1 MNPLVQS
8 MTNASTTLNG
18 GATNASSLNP
28 VVDLFFQIGAM
39 RGWEESNIV
48 SAFVSAL
55 EHNPEQA
62 LKVLFW
68 ARDIRQGTGERR
80 TFRTVCQHLA
90 GSHTEVMSRLI
101 PLVPE
106 YGRWDDLFVFVGTE
120 LESDAIAFIKKT
132 LEEDCKEVYGEDF
145 EFGENHSKY
154 LR

>member
-39 RGWEESNIV
+39 RGWD
-48 SAFVSAL
+48 SASVVTAFSPAFN
-55 EHNPEQA
+55 HNPEQA

-68 ARDIRQGTGERR
+68 ARDIRQGTGERQI
-80 TFRTVCQHLA
+80 FRTVCQHLA

-101 PLVPE
+101 PLIPE